1 MCPAWCRLW
10 LLSLHVIVLCWCPI
24 GMRLV
29 IGRIETKEEMKTTA
43 AGTGVV
49 TRKEDNTSTTGEDKT
64 EEWELIN
71 TAEVQVMEVRSCF
84 LSEAWW
90 LLVVPPVLT
99 CIHYFVLHIV
109 SVFCIILTVKDVRK
123 HPQPVGPCNVGAL
136 FSVT

>member
-1 MCPAWCRLW
+1 
-10 LLSLHVIVLCWCPI
+10 
-24 GMRLV
+24 MRLV

-49 TRKEDNTSTTGEDKT
+49 TRKEDNTRTTGEDKT

-109 SVFCIILTVKDVRK
+109 SVCFVSSS
-123 HPQPVGPCNVGAL
+123 Q
-136 FSVT
+136 